1 MKNSS
6 VSAYIENVS
15 VFLLGIGL
23 ITFPILFSTLTT
35 EVFTLP
41 KQIIIS
47 VMAIILLFLYGIKVI
62 SDGRV
67 VFKRTIFDLPLIIFL
82 IIAGMSAYFSI
93 NRYDVII
100 NYLPLLFSIIIF
112 FSITNYVKS
121 ESSILFIIAS
131 VIAGGCISAVL
142 FLLSIFGINIFPV
155 SQDQIQILT
164 TLGSLMDQSI
174 YLCMLIPVSI
184 YSALILGKGKESSQE
199 IKKYIF
205 IASAIIIIIGAIATI
220 YKLFTLPI
228 NSGGLTLLPFQ
239 IGFQTSLAAISQDTG
254 RLLQG
259 FLFGSGFGTYATDF
273 TRFKP
278 VTINLDPTLW
288 SLLFFKSSSFIF
300 EILSTTGVLGLSAF
314 IFLSIRFV
322 KEGLRENQGNK
333 NPLFVSLI
341 IAIIASMAL
350 PFTFTIQTIIFVL
363 LGLFASIQGL
373 HLNDKFFD
381 VEIDL
386 VTLRKGIFATSTL
399 EDPLHLT
406 AEEKKIK
413 KILPAFIFVAI
424 SSIVVG
430 LGYITSIYVLADL
443 AFQRSFIFAS
453 KNDGSQTYNEQTKA
467 IRLFPYKDS
476 FYRVYSQTN
485 LSLAISVASSI
496 QKDSSPSAKTQQ
508 TINTLIQ
515 QSINSAR
522 NATTISPLSSSN
534 WQNISF
540 IYKDLI
546 GYVKDAERFAILT
559 NQQAISI
566 DPNNPQQYLNLGS
579 IYYQLGQWDNAVHQF
594 QIAITL
600 KNDLSNAYYNL
611 GHALEQKGDVE
622 GALLQYQAVKT
633 IVAKDEKNVKQITK
647 EIEDLTARVNNAL
660 KKQTPIANP
669 EGTIPSLDNN
679 SQPNVSQLPTISPL
693 LKVINPSPSP
703 VQKK

>member
-155 SQDQIQILT
+155 SQGQIQILT

-399 EDPLHLT
+399 DDPLHHT

>member
-155 SQDQIQILT
+155 SQGQIQILT

-205 IASAIIIIIGAIATI
+205 ISSAIIIIIGAIATI

-579 IYYQLGQWDNAVHQF
+579 IYYQLGQWDNAAHQF

>member
-155 SQDQIQILT
+155 SQGQIQILT

>member
-1 MKNSS
+1 
-6 VSAYIENVS
+6 
-15 VFLLGIGL
+15 
-23 ITFPILFSTLTT
+23 
-35 EVFTLP
+35 
-41 KQIIIS
+41 
-47 VMAIILLFLYGIKVI
+47 
-62 SDGRV
+62 
-67 VFKRTIFDLPLIIFL
+67 
-82 IIAGMSAYFSI
+82 
-93 NRYDVII
+93 
-100 NYLPLLFSIIIF
+100 
-112 FSITNYVKS
+112 
-121 ESSILFIIAS
+121 
-131 VIAGGCISAVL
+131 
-142 FLLSIFGINIFPV
+142 
-155 SQDQIQILT
+155 
-164 TLGSLMDQSI
+164 MDQSI

-413 KILPAFIFVAI
+413 KF
-424 SSIVVG
+424 
-430 LGYITSIYVLADL
+430 
-443 AFQRSFIFAS
+443 FQ
-453 KNDGSQTYNEQTKA
+453 
-467 IRLFPYKDS
+467 LL
-476 FYRVYSQTN
+476 YS
-485 LSLAISVASSI
+485 
-496 QKDSSPSAKTQQ
+496 
-508 TINTLIQ
+508 
-515 QSINSAR
+515 
-522 NATTISPLSSSN
+522 
-534 WQNISF
+534 
-540 IYKDLI
+540 
-546 GYVKDAERFAILT
+546 
-559 NQQAISI
+559 
-566 DPNNPQQYLNLGS
+566 
-579 IYYQLGQWDNAVHQF
+579 
-594 QIAITL
+594 
-600 KNDLSNAYYNL
+600 
-611 GHALEQKGDVE
+611 
-622 GALLQYQAVKT
+622 
-633 IVAKDEKNVKQITK
+633 
-647 EIEDLTARVNNAL
+647 
-660 KKQTPIANP
+660 
-669 EGTIPSLDNN
+669 
-679 SQPNVSQLPTISPL
+679 
-693 LKVINPSPSP
+693 
-703 VQKK
+703 